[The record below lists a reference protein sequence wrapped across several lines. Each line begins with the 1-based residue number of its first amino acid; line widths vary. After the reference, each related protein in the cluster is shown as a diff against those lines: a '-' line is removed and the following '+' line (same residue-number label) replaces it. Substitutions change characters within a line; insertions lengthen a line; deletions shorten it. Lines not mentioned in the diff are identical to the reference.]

1 MEEKLLQGIGEIG
14 KNRRIPQK
22 WTWKRFPV
30 LVWNKE
36 NRGRN
41 TERRGIKINATVI
54 PEPLGPTEGP
64 PVDELFGPL
73 GFAALHSFLFLLSVT
88 IKAEEQIRLKRQSLE
103 QRK

>member
-1 MEEKLLQGIGEIG
+1 MGLEKTEVFLRNGLGNGFQFSSGIKKTEGGIQKEE
-14 KNRRIPQK
+14 
-22 WTWKRFPV
+22 
-30 LVWNKE
+30 
-36 NRGRN
+36 
-41 TERRGIKINATVI
+41 GIKISATVI

-73 GFAALHSFLFLLSVT
+73 GFAALPSFLFLLSVT

>member
-1 MEEKLLQGIGEIG
+1 MEEKLLQGIGGIG

-22 WTWKRFPV
+22 WT
-30 LVWNKE
+30 WNKE

-41 TERRGIKINATVI
+41 TERRGIKISATVI

-73 GFAALHSFLFLLSVT
+73 GFAALPSFLFLLSVT

>member
-1 MEEKLLQGIGEIG
+1 MDLETVSSSRLEYRKQREEYRK
-14 KNRRIPQK
+14 
-22 WTWKRFPV
+22 KRD
-30 LVWNKE
+30 
-36 NRGRN
+36 
-41 TERRGIKINATVI
+41 KISATVI

-73 GFAALHSFLFLLSVT
+73 GFAALPSFLFLLSVT